1 MIIQEI
7 KDKNIWEDFVGSC
20 FERTFLHSW
29 NWGEFNRAMGN
40 KIWRLGVYEQIA
52 NGESQMANL
61 VGAALIVK
69 IQAKRGTF
77 LFCPHGPVIKYQI
90 SNIKYQISKALL
102 DYLKNI
108 AKDERADFIRVAPIW
123 LESEENIS
131 IFKKLGFRKA
141 PIHIHPEITWEL
153 NIELSEDEL
162 LKNMRKT
169 TRYLIKKAQKDGVKI
184 VQNKNSKTLEIFN
197 KLYQETVNRH
207 RFVPFSPNYIKNE
220 FQSFLNDNQ
229 VSLFFAKYQNE
240 IIVSAMIIFWQ
251 GIAFYHQGAS
261 SQKYPK
267 IPASYLLQ
275 WEAIKEAKKRNCQT
289 YDFWGI
295 APPNS
300 KSSHRFAGVTLF
312 KTGFGGEMKEL
323 VKTQDFPISSKYW
336 FNFIVELAR
345 KKARH
350 LG

>member
-162 LKNMRKT
+162 LK
-169 TRYLIKKAQKDGVKI
+169 IC
-184 VQNKNSKTLEIFN
+184 
-197 KLYQETVNRH
+197 
-207 RFVPFSPNYIKNE
+207 
-220 FQSFLNDNQ
+220 
-229 VSLFFAKYQNE
+229 AK
-240 IIVSAMIIFWQ
+240 
-251 GIAFYHQGAS
+251 
-261 SQKYPK
+261 
-267 IPASYLLQ
+267 
-275 WEAIKEAKKRNCQT
+275 
-289 YDFWGI
+289 
-295 APPNS
+295 PP
-300 KSSHRFAGVTLF
+300 V
-312 KTGFGGEMKEL
+312 
-323 VKTQDFPISSKYW
+323 I
-336 FNFIVELAR
+336 
-345 KKARH
+345 
-350 LG
+350 

>member
-184 VQNKNSKTLEIFN
+184 VQNKNSKALEIFN

-300 KSSHRFAGVTLF
+300 KSSHRFAGVTHF

>member
-184 VQNKNSKTLEIFN
+184 VQNKNSKALEIFN

-251 GIAFYHQGAS
+251 GIAFYHLGAS
-261 SQKYPK
+261 SHKYPK

>member
-153 NIELSEDEL
+153 NIELSEYEL

-184 VQNKNSKTLEIFN
+184 VQNKNSKVLEIFN

>member
-184 VQNKNSKTLEIFN
+184 VQNKNSKALEIFN

-275 WEAIKEAKKRNCQT
+275 WEAIKEAKKRNCQI

>member
-1 MIIQEI
+1 
-7 KDKNIWEDFVGSC
+7 
-20 FERTFLHSW
+20 LHSW

-184 VQNKNSKTLEIFN
+184 VQNKNSKALEIFN